1 MLTEREDAYRVLLL
15 WLKDSAFIK
24 ESGLP
29 PFAMELALGVCRRH
43 LYLEYFVKSLT
54 KKLPSLEARVILEM
68 GLFQMFF
75 MDVPDYAAINDSVEL
90 AKSANLGES
99 IARLVNA
106 VLRTARRQGEPALPP
121 QRVRRVSIE
130 NSVPEWLVRRWFDV
144 YGGDRAEV
152 LAKATLERPTEWIRV
167 NLQKTSAP
175 VLAEKLGITGS
186 SILYDRYIEI
196 PRDVGVKLL
205 LATPEFVNGLFSFQN
220 PSAYEVVKLL
230 DLKPGIKVWD
240 ACAAPGGKT
249 ALMAEMDGSLEILAS
264 DSSASR
270 LEKMQDLMNR
280 LGLKNIKTEVL
291 DLAAS
296 FDTSLSSLTPS
307 ASDSKARSCQQ
318 VNLLSRHSPLS
329 SLLSEPRHVGSAMSP
344 QAASL
349 RSPLSSFV
357 SRLSSKFDRIL
368 LDVPC
373 SNMGVIARRPES
385 IYRLTP
391 ESINEIAEL
400 QYKILENAS
409 TALASG
415 GRIVY
420 ATCSPDPAETTRII
434 ARFLK
439 AHPEFV
445 KVGEPVLPGLKDSRL
460 DGFFAQALE
469 YKK

>member
-15 WLKDSAFIK
+15 WLKDGAFIK

-106 VLRTARRQGEPALPP
+106 VLRSARRQGAPALPP

-144 YGGDRAEV
+144 YGGDRAEA

-175 VLAEKLGITGS
+175 VLAEKIGITGS

-205 LATPEFVNGLFSFQN
+205 LALPEFVKGEFSFQN

-230 DLKPGIKVWD
+230 DLKPGMKVWD

-249 ALMAEMDGSLEILAS
+249 ALMAEMDSSLEILAS
-264 DSSASR
+264 DSSALR
-270 LEKMQDLMNR
+270 LEKMQDLMDR

-291 DLAAS
+291 DLA
-296 FDTSLSSLTPS
+296 PS
-307 ASDSKARSCQQ
+307 QAPATAPQ
-318 VNLLSRHSPLS
+318 H
-329 SLLSEPRHVGSAMSP
+329 SLLSSEA
-344 QAASL
+344 
-349 RSPLSSFV
+349 
-357 SRLSSKFDRIL
+357 KFDRIL

-391 ESINEIAEL
+391 ESISEIAEL

-409 TALASG
+409 AALAPG

-420 ATCSPDPAETTRII
+420 ATCSPDPAETTRVI
-434 ARFLK
+434 ARFVK

-445 KVGEPVLPGLKDSRL
+445 KVGEPVLPGLRDSRL
-460 DGFFAQALE
+460 DGFYAQALE

>member
-1 MLTEREDAYRVLLL
+1 MLTEREEAYRVLLL
-15 WLKDSAFIK
+15 WLKDGSFIK
-24 ESGLP
+24 EGGLS

-54 KKLPSLEARVILEM
+54 KKMPSLEARVILEM

-75 MDVPDYAAINDSVEL
+75 MDVPDYAAINACVEL
-90 AKSANLGES
+90 TKSVNLGES
-99 IARLVNA
+99 TARLVNA

-144 YGGDRAEV
+144 YGGEQAEA
-152 LAKATLERPTEWIRV
+152 LAKATLVRPTEWIRV

-205 LATPEFVNGLFSFQN
+205 LATPEFVKGQFSFQN
-220 PSAYEVVKLL
+220 PSAFEVIKLM
-230 DLKPGIKVWD
+230 DLKPGLKVWD

-280 LGLKNIKTEVL
+280 LGLTNIKTETF

-296 FDTSLSSLTPS
+296 AHTSKG
-307 ASDSKARSCQQ
+307 AEGARP
-318 VNLLSRHSPLS
+318 HSPHL
-329 SLLSEPRHVGSAMSP
+329 
-344 QAASL
+344 
-349 RSPLSSFV
+349 
-357 SRLSSKFDRIL
+357 FDRIL

-385 IYRLTP
+385 VYRMTP

-400 QYKILENAS
+400 QFKILENAS
-409 TALASG
+409 TALAPH
-415 GRIVY
+415 GRLVY
-420 ATCSPDPAETTRII
+420 ATCSPDPTETTRVI
-434 ARFLK
+434 ARFVK

>member
-1 MLTEREDAYRVLLL
+1 MLTEREEAYRVLLL
-15 WLKDSAFIK
+15 WLKDGSFIK
-24 ESGLP
+24 ESGLS
-29 PFAMELALGVCRRH
+29 PFAMELALGVCRRY
-43 LYLEYFVKSLT
+43 LYLEYFIKSLT
-54 KKLPSLEARVILEM
+54 KRMPSLEARVVLEM

-75 MDVPDYAAINDSVEL
+75 MDVPDYAAINASVEL

-99 IARLVNA
+99 TARLVNA

-144 YGGDRAEV
+144 YGGDRAEA

-175 VLAEKLGITGS
+175 VLAEKIGITGA
-186 SILYDRYIEI
+186 SILFDRYIEI

-205 LATPEFVNGLFSFQN
+205 LALPEFVKGEFSFQN
-220 PSAYEVVKLL
+220 PSAFEVVKLL
-230 DLKPGIKVWD
+230 AIKPGLKVWD

-249 ALMAEMDGSLEILAS
+249 ALMAEMDSSLEILAS

-280 LGLKNIKTEVL
+280 LGLKNIKTEVI
-291 DLAAS
+291 DLAAVPQALVAH
-296 FDTSLSSLTPS
+296 TSATSP
-307 ASDSKARSCQQ
+307 Q
-318 VNLLSRHSPLS
+318 HSPLS
-329 SLLSEPRHVGSAMSP
+329 SL
-344 QAASL
+344 
-349 RSPLSSFV
+349 V
-357 SRLSSKFDRIL
+357 SRLSSEAKFDRIL

-385 IYRLTP
+385 VYRMTP
-391 ESINEIAEL
+391 EAINEIAEL
-400 QYKILENAS
+400 QFKILENAS
-409 TALASG
+409 AALAPN
-415 GRIVY
+415 GRLVY
-420 ATCSPDPAETTRII
+420 ATCSPDPAETTRVI
-434 ARFLK
+434 ARFVK

-445 KVGEPVLPGLKDSRL
+445 KVGDPILPGLKDSRL

>member
-1 MLTEREDAYRVLLL
+1 MLTEREEAYRVLLL
-15 WLKDSAFIK
+15 WQKDGSFIK
-24 ESGLP
+24 ESGLS

-90 AKSANLGES
+90 AKSVNLGES
-99 IARLVNA
+99 TARLVNA

-121 QRVRRVSIE
+121 QRVRRVSVE

-144 YGGDRAEV
+144 YGGDRAEA

-175 VLAEKLGITGS
+175 VLAEKIGITGA
-186 SILYDRYIEI
+186 SILYDRFIEI

-205 LATPEFVNGLFSFQN
+205 LALPEFVKGQFSFQN
-220 PSAYEVVKLL
+220 PSAFEVVKLL
-230 DLKPGIKVWD
+230 DLKPGLKVWD

-249 ALMAEMDGSLEILAS
+249 ALMAEMDSSLEILAS

-280 LGLKNIKTEVL
+280 LGLTNIKTEVI
-291 DLAAS
+291 DLAPAS
-296 FDTSLSSLTPS
+296 ATSPQHSSLSSE
-307 ASDSKARSCQQ
+307 A
-318 VNLLSRHSPLS
+318 
-329 SLLSEPRHVGSAMSP
+329 
-344 QAASL
+344 
-349 RSPLSSFV
+349 
-357 SRLSSKFDRIL
+357 KFDRIL

-385 IYRLTP
+385 VYRMTP
-391 ESINEIAEL
+391 ESINEVAEL
-400 QYKILENAS
+400 QFKILENAS
-409 TALASG
+409 AALAPG
-415 GRIVY
+415 GRLVY
-420 ATCSPDPAETTRII
+420 ATCSPDPTETTRVI
-434 ARFLK
+434 ARFVK